1 MTLSEISIAFN
12 GCNGNVNKSFKEF
25 IIDQELNETDLESGF
40 EVNDSYNYIL
50 GDVEKLLDKTLINIC
65 ASNLLLAKGY
75 FNWGYVTS
83 YYANFF
89 ITQGLNRLMLNFTTF
104 NKSTII
110 CSSKNYSQKSLTL
123 KKNNKSNNSHESQ
136 FQMYYE
142 NFKHFQSLKSIDR
155 YWNIG
160 IRAFKLKD
168 EAHLR
173 NIINYQIEKNI
184 YYELDIDLVL
194 FNNIIYD
201 NINYKFD
208 SKKLTISKPQN
219 YSIHNLELALSRLR
233 ICTYILNYIAN
244 DNNEYKNYLISRNL
258 KRIKNIKEKYI
269 NLDPKVESKIIDWL
283 TFEEI
288 ETEQTVSVRF

>member
-184 YYELDIDLVL
+184 YYELDIDLAL
-194 FNNIIYD
+194 FNNIISD
-201 NINYKFD
+201 NVNYKFD
-208 SKKLTISKPQN
+208 SKKLSISKPQN

-244 DNNEYKNYLISRNL
+244 DNNEYKNYLKSRNL

-288 ETEQTVSVRF
+288 ETEQTVSVSF